1 MDQLPINS
9 PDIRTFERDNLLRA
23 LDGLV
28 AGDRTVV
35 DRLEEVAASALNRP
49 HAVSATSA
57 GIGIE
62 AALRALELE
71 PGDEV
76 ICPAYAPIRLVNG
89 ILRSGATPRFVDVQP
104 RSGGVDT
111 DRLESVVSNQTRAIA
126 VAPTWFDPSILEATA
141 SFSRKYELHL
151 VEDAVDSVGST
162 FGSDG
167 AGRFGVISVIGFGI
181 ASPAFAA
188 GGGLVLTNKRSIA
201 ERCRILLREGRASS
215 DELGDFGQHGWMV
228 QPGGIDGRLDPLR
241 AAVAIGVLE
250 RLEDAVARRQA
261 IADAYVARLG
271 GESELSIPA
280 PDAAARP
287 SWPAFPVRLDERYVS
302 EDRDAILAGLRRH
315 DIVASRGWGFGP
327 RLTGRAMTGYPE
339 DEWPIAA
346 RLAARTIHLPCH
358 PAMEQR
364 DVDLVCQ
371 TLLLMMQQNTF
382 TRGD

>member
-9 PDIRTFERDNLLRA
+9 PDIRSFERDSLLRA

-28 AGDRTVV
+28 AGDRSVV
-35 DRLEEVAASALNRP
+35 ERLEEVVAATLNRP
-49 HAVSATSA
+49 HAVSASSA

-62 AALRALELE
+62 AAMRALELE

-76 ICPAYAPIRLVNG
+76 ICPAYAPVRLING

-111 DRLESVVSNQTRAIA
+111 DRLESVASDQTRAIA

-141 SFSRKYELHL
+141 SFSRKYELPL
-151 VEDAVDSVGST
+151 IEDAVDSLGST
-162 FGSDG
+162 FGSDS

-188 GGGLVLTNKRSIA
+188 GGGLVLTNQGSIA
-201 ERCRILLREGRASS
+201 DKCRILLREGKSTS
-215 DELGDFGQHGWMV
+215 HEFGDFGQNGWHV
-228 QPGGIDGRLDPLR
+228 RPGGIDGQLDPLR
-241 AAVAIGVLE
+241 AAVAIGVVE
-250 RLEDAVARRQA
+250 RLEEAVARRQA
-261 IADAYVARLG
+261 VADAYVARLG

-315 DIVASRGWGFGP
+315 DIQADRGWGFGP
-327 RLTGRAMTGYPE
+327 RLTGRVMSGLPE

-382 TRGD
+382 RRSE

>member
-28 AGDRTVV
+28 AGDRSVV
-35 DRLEEVAASALNRP
+35 ERLEEVAAAAMNRP

-62 AALRALELE
+62 AAVRALELG

-111 DRLESVVSNQTRAIA
+111 DRLESVVSDQTRAIA

-141 SFSRKYELHL
+141 SFSRKYELPL
-151 VEDAVDSVGST
+151 IEDAVDSLGST
-162 FGSDG
+162 FGRDG

-188 GGGLVLTNKRSIA
+188 GGGLVLTNQGSIA
-201 ERCRILLREGRASS
+201 DRCRILLREGKSTS
-215 DELGDFGQHGWMV
+215 HEFGDFGQNGWHV
-228 QPGGIDGRLDPLR
+228 HPGGIDGQLDPLR
-241 AAVAIGVLE
+241 AAVAIGVIE
-250 RLEDAVARRQA
+250 RLEDAVTQRQA
-261 IADAYVARLG
+261 VADAYVARLG

-315 DIVASRGWGFGP
+315 DIQADRGWGFGP
-327 RLTGRAMTGYPE
+327 RLTGQAMAGYPE

-358 PAMEQR
+358 PAMGQR

-382 TRGD
+382 SRSD

>member
-9 PDIRTFERDNLLRA
+9 PDIRAFERDNLLRA

-28 AGDRTVV
+28 AGDRSVV
-35 DRLEEVAASALNRP
+35 ERLEDVAASALDRP

-62 AALRALELE
+62 AAMRALELE

-89 ILRSGATPRFVDVQP
+89 IVRSGATPRFVDVQP

-111 DRLESVVSNQTRAIA
+111 DRLESVVSDQTRAIA

-141 SFSRKYELHL
+141 SFSRKYELPL
-151 VEDAVDSVGST
+151 IEDAVDSVGST

-201 ERCRILLREGRASS
+201 ERCRILLREGRTSS
-215 DELGDFGQHGWMV
+215 DELGDFGQQGWLV

-241 AAVAIGVLE
+241 AAVAIGVIE

-327 RLTGRAMTGYPE
+327 RLTGQAMVGYPE